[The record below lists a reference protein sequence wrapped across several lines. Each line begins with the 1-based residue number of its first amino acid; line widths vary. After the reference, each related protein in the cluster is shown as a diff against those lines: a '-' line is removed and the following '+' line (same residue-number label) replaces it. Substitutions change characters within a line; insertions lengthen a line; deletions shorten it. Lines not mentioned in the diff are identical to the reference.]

1 LKSLKM
7 SEQDAEVGSGPPPE
21 PVKSIEEDAK
31 LAEPANQVTDE
42 QWKAMMDVVMGIYD
56 YREEE

>member
-1 LKSLKM
+1 M
-7 SEQDAEVGSGPPPE
+7 SEPVAEAGSGPPE

-31 LAEPANQVTDE
+31 PVEPTNQVTDE